1 MYETRQSV
9 PDLINILLT
18 LPRLSNQ
25 FLTRSTYDILEAI
38 FSSSP
43 DSTNLPPVASTL
55 QELLS
60 LRPAANSVLTLPNWL
75 GALEQAFVTLARQ
88 DQSLCNEILLSNFK
102 GVLVDFCCSEMKS
115 DETRAKAESCC
126 KGMIRWCLD
135 LSEAQIKLAIAD
147 KDCPLKGVCDLLDGC
162 YSDLRFKGV
171 GMLHVINITATLFTT
186 LKIRPPSTDARPL
199 PLASYL
205 LQTHLDKLGDFRS
218 NPTFEYKAAAETAIG
233 NAIQVCGPPWVLDV
247 LPLNLMDE
255 ASSFVVQGRAWLL
268 PLLRAR
274 LTNTEL
280 KHFVTFFVPLSER
293 LYNKKVEAQNKG
305 KGSEVEAKVFE
316 ALVEQCWAL
325 LPGYCDLPIDLC
337 EVSLCLFVCGIKL
350 RGVLGIHQNFR

>member
-1 MYETRQSV
+1 M
-9 PDLINILLT
+9 INILLT

-88 DQSLCNEILLSNFK
+88 DQTLCTEILLSNFK
-102 GVLVDFCCSEMKS
+102 GVLIDFCCSEMKS
-115 DETRAKAESCC
+115 EETRAKAESCA

-135 LSEAQIKLAIAD
+135 LSDSQMTLAIED
-147 KDCPLKGVCDLLDGC
+147 KDCPLKGVCDLLEGC

-186 LKIRPPSTDARPL
+186 LKVRPSSTRL

-205 LQTHLDKLGDFRS
+205 LQPHLDKLGDFRS
-218 NPTFEYKAAAETAIG
+218 NTTFEYKAAAETAIG
-233 NAIQVCGPPWVLDV
+233 NAIEVCGPPWVLDV

-255 ASSFVVQGRAWLL
+255 ASSFVAQGRAWML

-280 KHFVTFFVPLSER
+280 KHFVTYFVPLSER
-293 LYNKKVEAQNKG
+293 LYNKKVEAQGKG

-325 LPGYCDLPIDLC
+325 LPGYCDLPVDLT
-337 EVSLCLFVCGIKL
+337 EVSLFSALCDQADDFP
-350 RGVLGIHQNFR
+350 GIHQNLR